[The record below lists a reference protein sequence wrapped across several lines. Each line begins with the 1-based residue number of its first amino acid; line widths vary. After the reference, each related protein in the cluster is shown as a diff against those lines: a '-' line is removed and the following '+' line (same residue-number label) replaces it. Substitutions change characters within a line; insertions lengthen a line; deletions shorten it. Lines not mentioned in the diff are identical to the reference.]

1 MRVNSNR
8 LCALIYYY
16 AHVKPIDNMRDNS
29 TSVDPFS
36 AHAKILAPPLAD
48 LKITKEHK
56 KQQTKLGTKHPTM
69 TNFSTTHGAISPIKH
84 TTDALHHSPT
94 TRPASVTVRIGG

>member
-29 TSVDPFS
+29 TSVDPFR

-48 LKITKEHK
+48 LQITKEHK
-56 KQQTKLGTKHPTM
+56 KQQTKLGTQTPYNEEFLYDPLSDIAH
-69 TNFSTTHGAISPIKH
+69 
-84 TTDALHHSPT
+84 
-94 TRPASVTVRIGG
+94 